1 MKQYIVSEQLLQAV
15 LNVLSKA
22 RVDIPVGDLV
32 NLVDVI
38 RSLQP
43 INPTQAEEAA
53 DETTS
58 KETA

>member
-22 RVDIPVGDLV
+22 RVDIPIGDLV

-38 RSLQP
+38 RGLQP
-43 INPTQAEEAA
+43 INPTQSEENNEAS
-53 DETTS
+53 S
-58 KETA
+58 KETT